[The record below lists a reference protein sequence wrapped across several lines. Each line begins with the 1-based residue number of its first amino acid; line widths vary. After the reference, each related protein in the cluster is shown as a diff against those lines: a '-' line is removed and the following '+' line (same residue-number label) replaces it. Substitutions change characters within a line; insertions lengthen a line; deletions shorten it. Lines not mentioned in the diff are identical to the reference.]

1 MSRFPWATG
10 LAIVGVSILAGAAGG
25 AISGWY
31 SAHWS
36 VRPEISDLQQFLR
49 DQLTAVRS
57 QTTTTTPAIEIVPV
71 TPPVPVSSY
80 PDLFLTRNTSPVLR
94 VVRLAGVVKNETG
107 LIRPEQ
113 TVGSAVVLT
122 TDGWL
127 ATVEAPLTG
136 MRLADIAIVWHGR
149 TYPVQRA
156 VRDTATGAVF
166 LKVALTGLPITN
178 LARSS
183 DVAPGT
189 VAWIEADPQEIRPS
203 MITSISA
210 RSTSTDSWVSE
221 LATRQFVLAEPVS
234 TGSGGAVWSTR
245 GDLIG
250 LVIRSRGSET
260 ARVLPANNLIES
272 FQRLL
277 TQGEIYHATLG
288 VRIADLSHLVF
299 TDARQP
305 AVMGALVMGPLTPT
319 VGAKKPL
326 PNNLQEGDVILRI
339 ERDTVDGTADL
350 GEHLLDYRPGSVVTL
365 SGLRKGLAFQV
376 PVTLGSV
383 TTSEALK

>member
-10 LAIVGVSILAGAAGG
+10 LAIVGVSILAGGAGG
-25 AISGWY
+25 AVAGWY

-57 QTTTTTPAIEIVPV
+57 QTTTTSAIEIVPV
-71 TPPVPVSSY
+71 VPPVPASSY
-80 PDLFLTRNTSPVLR
+80 PDLFLTRNTSPVLHI
-94 VVRLAGVVKNETG
+94 VRLASSVKNETG
-107 LIRPEQ
+107 TVRPEQ

-127 ATVEAPLTG
+127 ATVESTLTG
-136 MRLADIAIVWHGR
+136 TRLADIAVVWHGR

-166 LKVALTGLPITN
+166 LKTALTGLPITN
-178 LARSS
+178 LARST
-183 DVAPGT
+183 DIAPGT
-189 VAWIEADPQEIRPS
+189 VAWVEAEPQEIRPS
-203 MITSISA
+203 MITNVGA
-210 RSTSTDSWVSE
+210 RSTSTEYLASE
-221 LATRQFVLAEPVS
+221 LATRQFLLADLIPS
-234 TGSGGAVWSTR
+234 GSGGAVWNTR
-245 GDLIG
+245 GDLMG
-250 LVIRSRGSET
+250 LVIRSRGSEP

-288 VRIADLSHLVF
+288 VRVADLSHLVF
-299 TDARQP
+299 VDARQP
-305 AVMGALVMGPLTPT
+305 AVMGALVVGPTAP
-319 VGAKKPL
+319 VSGAKTPVL
-326 PNNLQEGDVILRI
+326 NTLQEGDVILRI
-339 ERDTVDGTADL
+339 ERDTIDGNADL
-350 GEHLLDYRPGSVVTL
+350 GEHLLDYRPGSVVTV
-365 SGLRKGLAFQV
+365 SGLRKGMTFQT
-376 PVTLGSV
+376 PITLGSV